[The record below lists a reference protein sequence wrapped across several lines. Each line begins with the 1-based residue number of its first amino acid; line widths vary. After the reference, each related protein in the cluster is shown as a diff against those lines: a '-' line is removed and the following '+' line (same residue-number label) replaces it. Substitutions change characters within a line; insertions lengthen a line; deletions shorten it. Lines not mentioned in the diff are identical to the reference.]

1 MDSQHHFLLRYGAH
15 SAKLRDAIAELARHL
30 ANSIVEWSDIRALMS
45 SRLIALDKC
54 PGVRPIA
61 IGEIPRRILCKVI
74 AMATCDDITDLCGVD
89 QLCSGLKSGIEGSVH
104 AMRELYEEKH
114 SDGWGLLLVDAR
126 NAFNSLNRAAAL
138 WNSRIQW
145 PCCSRFLLTPI
156 VVIHHLFY
164 KDQPSLKLSTAKKE
178 LVKVTL
184 CPC

>member
-1 MDSQHHFLLRYGAH
+1 
-15 SAKLRDAIAELARHL
+15 
-30 ANSIVEWSDIRALMS
+30 MS

-74 AMATCDDITDLCGVD
+74 AMATRDDITDLCGVD

-104 AMRELYEEKH
+104 AMRDLYEEKH

-126 NAFNSLNRAAAL
+126 NVFDSLNRAAAF

-145 PCCSRFLLTPI
+145 PRCSRFLFNT
-156 VVIHHLFY
+156 Y
-164 KDQPSLKLSTAKKE
+164 RGYPSLILQGSTKSEALYSKEGVGQGDSLSM
-178 LVKVTL
+178 
-184 CPC
+184 